1 MTLNR
6 NSYHIGFLI
15 FDGFPMA
22 CLTSII
28 EPLRA
33 SNEISETK
41 SFEWKLFSEN
51 ADKVEASANVAFE
64 TDGKIEE
71 IEKLDA
77 LILLSPPNADFINS
91 RSVGVIRRLER
102 HGCTIGAV
110 SGGVFL
116 LAKAKVR
123 PNIRYSVHWC
133 YAAAFTNQ
141 FPNNIS
147 SEQVIETDGNI
158 MTASGAAAAFD
169 LALLLIRSRLGSSI
183 AAEVAC
189 WFQHPIMR
197 NQDVKQVR
205 PSLNELEGLEEMP
218 ELARKAIALVN
229 QKIKYPLQ
237 VNDIANEIGI
247 TSRHLSRIFKE
258 ATGESPRQYFRKLRV
273 NAARQMI
280 LYTNEK
286 IGEIALSVG
295 FSSASI
301 LRSHYIDL
309 FSLSPEEERKKINLF
324 RVNDNSPIPV
334 T

>member
-1 MTLNR
+1 M
-6 NSYHIGFLI
+6 
-15 FDGFPMA
+15 
-22 CLTSII
+22 I

-147 SEQVIETDGNI
+147 SEQVIETDRNI

>member
-1 MTLNR
+1 M
-6 NSYHIGFLI
+6 
-15 FDGFPMA
+15 
-22 CLTSII
+22 I

-218 ELARKAIALVN
+218 ELARKAISLVN
-229 QKIKYPLQ
+229 QKINYPLQ
-237 VNDIANEIGI
+237 VNDIADEIGI

-295 FSSASI
+295 FSSAAI

-309 FSLSPEEERKKINLF
+309 FSLSPEEERNKINLF
-324 RVNDNSPIPV
+324 RVKDNSPIPV

>member
-1 MTLNR
+1 M
-6 NSYHIGFLI
+6 
-15 FDGFPMA
+15 
-22 CLTSII
+22 I

-33 SNEISETK
+33 SNEISDTK

-77 LILLSPPNADFINS
+77 LILLSPPNANFINS

-147 SEQVIETDGNI
+147 SEQVIETDRNI

-169 LALLLIRSRLGSSI
+169 LALLLIRSRLGSSV

-197 NQDVKQVR
+197 NQDVKQVI
-205 PSLNELEGLEEMP
+205 PNLNELEGLEEMP
-218 ELARKAIALVN
+218 ELAQKAIALVN

-237 VNDIANEIGI
+237 VNDIADEIGI

-280 LYTNEK
+280 LYTNET

-324 RVNDNSPIPV
+324 RVKDNSPIPV

>member
-1 MTLNR
+1 
-6 NSYHIGFLI
+6 
-15 FDGFPMA
+15 MA
-22 CLTSII
+22 CLTSMI

-33 SNEISETK
+33 SNEISDTK

-71 IEKLDA
+71 IGKLDA

-91 RSVGVIRRLER
+91 RSAGLIRRLER

-147 SEQVIETDGNI
+147 SEQVIETDRNI

-169 LALLLIRSRLGSSI
+169 LALLLIRSKLGSSI

-218 ELARKAIALVN
+218 ELAQKAISLVN
-229 QKIKYPLQ
+229 QKINYPLQ
-237 VNDIANEIGI
+237 VSNIADEIGI